1 MNLYEDICTDIED
14 IFRYQ
19 KETNDKFVNPKHIGA
34 LFCYYTEF
42 DKDVWGKNWTLRVT
56 SKKAYMKMVLFLSLT
71 IDNGY
76 NFNGRCYE
84 MASYLGKYKVN
95 ILKEHEEK
103 IKAYIAEHPE
113 NSFL

>member
-1 MNLYEDICTDIED
+1 MNLYEDIYTDIVD
-14 IFRYQ
+14 VFNLQ
-19 KETNDKFVNPKHIGA
+19 KEENDNFVNPKHIGA

-42 DKDVWGKNWTLRVT
+42 DKEVWGENWTLRVT
-56 SKKAYMKMVLFLSLT
+56 SKKAYMKLVLFLSLT

-113 NSFL
+113 K